1 MTSGTSSTDN
11 SATNAVSSAI
21 TPAHADVGGF
31 PDYTGTKILVVDD
44 EPSIVE
50 LLTVSLKYQG
60 FKVAAASSGEEALTV
75 AQRFHPDAFILDI
88 MMPGMDGFRLLSR
101 LREAGHGGPVL
112 FLTAKDAIEDRVHGL
127 TLGADDYVTK
137 PFSLEEVIAR
147 LRTILRRSDRSSFG
161 QPSNHLTFADIELDD
176 DTHEVW
182 KAGELVELTPTEFA
196 LLRYF
201 MVNAGVVLSKARIL
215 DNVWDYDF
223 NGDANVVESYISYLR
238 KKIDTG
244 DVKYLHTLRG
254 VGYVLRE
261 PRK

>member
-1 MTSGTSSTDN
+1 MSFGDKRDIRMTSGTSSTDN

-101 LREAGHGGPVL
+101 LREAGHDGPVL

-215 DNVWDYDF
+215 DL
-223 NGDANVVESYISYLR
+223 SLIH
-238 KKIDTG
+238 I
-244 DVKYLHTLRG
+244 
-254 VGYVLRE
+254 
-261 PRK
+261 

>member
-1 MTSGTSSTDN
+1 M
-11 SATNAVSSAI
+11 
-21 TPAHADVGGF
+21 
-31 PDYTGTKILVVDD
+31 
-44 EPSIVE
+44 
-50 LLTVSLKYQG
+50 
-60 FKVAAASSGEEALTV
+60 
-75 AQRFHPDAFILDI
+75 
-88 MMPGMDGFRLLSR
+88 
-101 LREAGHGGPVL
+101 
-112 FLTAKDAIEDRVHGL
+112 
-127 TLGADDYVTK
+127 
-137 PFSLEEVIAR
+137 
-147 LRTILRRSDRSSFG
+147 
-161 QPSNHLTFADIELDD
+161 
-176 DTHEVW
+176 W